1 MGKLFRLDSP
11 LMQGLTRLA
20 DVMIVNLLF
29 LCSCVPLITIGP
41 ANAAMYDVI
50 GRLQR
55 EEGTVW
61 ACYWK
66 AFRAN
71 FRQAAGLWGVLL
83 LCGTVIV
90 GCGLFYLFVSF
101 PGRTLVI
108 LLALLLFVLW
118 CVTAVWVFPLQSRF
132 ENTVNN
138 TLKNA
143 VLCGV
148 AWLPRSLLAAALQL
162 VPAALL
168 LFLPELFLRIGVLW
182 LTLWFSGAAWLT
194 MLLLRKPFRR
204 LEDLSAVGT
213 TAAEEKNRK

>member
-1 MGKLFRLDSP
+1 MGKLFDLNSP
-11 LMQGLTRLA
+11 LMQALTRLA

-71 FRQAAGLWGVLL
+71 FRQAVGIWGILL
-83 LCGTVIV
+83 LCGAVIV
-90 GCGLFYLFVSF
+90 GCGLFYLFMSF
-101 PGRTLVI
+101 PGKTPVMI
-108 LLALLLFVLW
+108 LALLLFVLW
-118 CVTAVWVFPLQSRF
+118 CITAVWAFPLQSRF
-132 ENTVNN
+132 ENTVKN

-143 VLCGV
+143 ILCGV
-148 AWLPRSLLAAALQL
+148 AWLPRSLLAAVLQL

-168 LFLPELFLRIGVLW
+168 LFLPELFLRGGILW
-182 LTLWFSGAAWLT
+182 LTLWFSGAGWLT
-194 MLLLRKPFRR
+194 LLLLKKPFRR
-204 LEDLSAVGT
+204 LEAMSASGT
-213 TAAEEKNRK
+213 TAEEEKNRN